1 MHFLLEMK
9 MNYANPIVT
18 KGMYIYNYSKKH
30 LQGPPTASYIFV
42 EKKAGICYI
51 KQRKS
56 THSKV
61 DAPEKGLYGH

>member
-1 MHFLLEMK
+1 MLTYSNE
-9 MNYANPIVT
+9 
-18 KGMYIYNYSKKH
+18 GYIYTITQKRHS
-30 LQGPPTASYIFV
+30 QGPPTASYIFV

-56 THSKV
+56 THASV